1 MIKIVLSGGIDMA
14 AKGSQAK
21 IETGNKIIELFGE
34 DAFWNGEGKELRIN
48 VKENGEPL
56 QIKIA
61 FTVAKVAVEPG
72 DADAVPG
79 LYNKG
84 VGTVASG
91 DGPAFPEPRENVTI
105 EASAEEKNA
114 VADLMASLG
123 L

>member
-1 MIKIVLSGGIDMA
+1 MA
-14 AKGSQAK
+14 AKGSQVK
-21 IETGNKIIELFGE
+21 IDIGNQIIELFG
-34 DAFWNGEGKELRIN
+34 DNAFWNGEGKEIRIN
-48 VKENGEPL
+48 TTENGETL

-61 FTVAKVAVEPG
+61 FTVAKVAVAPG
-72 DADAVPG
+72 DAEAVPG

-91 DGPAFPEPRENVTI
+91 DGPSFPEPKEDVVI

-114 VADLMASLG
+114 VANLMASLG

>member
-1 MIKIVLSGGIDMA
+1 M
-14 AKGSQAK
+14 AKGSQSK
-21 IETGNKIIELFGE
+21 IEVGNKIIELFGE
-34 DAFWNGEGKELRIN
+34 NAFWNGEGKELRIN
-48 VKENGEPL
+48 VTENGEPL
-56 QIKIA
+56 QVKVA

-72 DADAVPG
+72 DAEAIPG

-84 VGTVASG
+84 IGTVASG
-91 DGPAFPEPRENVTI
+91 NGPAFPEPKEDVVI

>member
-1 MIKIVLSGGIDMA
+1 MA

-21 IETGNKIIELFGE
+21 IDVGNQIIGLFGE
-34 DAFWNGEGKELRIN
+34 DAFWNGEGKELRVN
-48 VKENGEPL
+48 VTENGEPL

-91 DGPAFPEPRENVTI
+91 NGPAFPEPKVGEKI
-105 EASAEEKNA
+105 EATADEKGA
-114 VADLMASLG
+114 VADLMATLG

>member
-1 MIKIVLSGGIDMA
+1 MA

-21 IETGNKIIELFGE
+21 IDIGNQIIGLFGE
-34 DAFWNGEGKELRIN
+34 NAFWNGEGKEIRIN
-48 VKENGEPL
+48 TVENGESL
-56 QIKIA
+56 QVKIA

-79 LYNKG
+79 LSNKA
-84 VGTVASG
+84 VGTVPAG
-91 DGPAFPEPRENVTI
+91 NGPSFPEPKEDVVI

-114 VADLMASLG
+114 VANLMRELG